1 MEIKTCEQY
10 VLNELENS
18 QNKTAELADELNDA
32 NLEIQALN
40 AKINTVYDMYD
51 GLMTVNKH
59 NLQLIKELMQYF
71 HIENNVIS
79 FKEDDV
85 FKGEINLDYF
95 ENVEPMEKLYNSIL
109 ELKALELYSK

>member
-40 AKINTVYDMYD
+40 AKINTVYERE
-51 GLMTVNKH
+51 
-59 NLQLIKELMQYF
+59 Q
-71 HIENNVIS
+71 
-79 FKEDDV
+79 
-85 FKGEINLDYF
+85 
-95 ENVEPMEKLYNSIL
+95 
-109 ELKALELYSK
+109 